1 MVLKEDLP
9 AMKDTAGR
17 AGLYVR
23 SSKDYLLC
31 NQLDYLSVLP
41 VFLSLLPGMECKS
54 VDVKSINHIQELI
67 ALVDFT
73 CVTCVPHQLQV
84 APGATPGMSVR
95 RV

>member
-17 AGLYVR
+17 AGLHVR

-41 VFLSLLPGMECKS
+41 VLLSLLPGIGCKS

-73 CVTCVPHQLQV
+73 CVTCVPH
-84 APGATPGMSVR
+84 
-95 RV
+95 